1 MASNRVSARGVA
13 YEVLLEVESEDAYA
27 NLLLPHALAASGLS
41 DRDKALATELV
52 YGSAR
57 REGELD
63 AVITQASGRSL
74 AQLQQEVLVVLR
86 LGVYQLLYLRV
97 PDHAAVDEAVSL
109 AKNRGLQR
117 ASGLVNAILRNVT
130 REPPEHWQELI
141 EDDATL
147 VASHPLWIAEAFD
160 SALQQSQDHGEL
172 TAALEAH
179 NESPKVTLVHL
190 PGFSTPS
197 GETTKF
203 SPLGEVLPGGN
214 PTAAAGV
221 SEGLVRVQDEGSQL
235 AALLLARVQPLRPG
249 EQILDMC
256 AGPGGKTAVLGAEAL
271 EAGAQVVAWEKAPHR
286 ARLVEKSVAAIAKRN
301 SRTVSVVTGDALRMP
316 DESGS
321 FSRVLVDAPC
331 SGLGALRR
339 RPEARWRKS
348 LGDIASLVE
357 LQKALLSRALELVEP
372 GGVVAYVTCS
382 PVVEETVEVVQAVCS
397 QRGDCEL
404 LDTSEVL
411 NQVTHTLVDGAMRG
425 TAVQLWTY
433 RHGCDDMFIQL
444 IRTRASVV

>member
-1 MASNRVSARGVA
+1 M
-13 YEVLLEVESEDAYA
+13 
-27 NLLLPHALAASGLS
+27 
-41 DRDKALATELV
+41 
-52 YGSAR
+52 
-57 REGELD
+57 
-63 AVITQASGRSL
+63 
-74 AQLQQEVLVVLR
+74 
-86 LGVYQLLYLRV
+86 
-97 PDHAAVDEAVSL
+97 
-109 AKNRGLQR
+109 
-117 ASGLVNAILRNVT
+117 
-130 REPPEHWQELI
+130 
-141 EDDATL
+141 
-147 VASHPLWIAEAFD
+147 
-160 SALQQSQDHGEL
+160 
-172 TAALEAH
+172 
-179 NESPKVTLVHL
+179 
-190 PGFSTPS
+190 
-197 GETTKF
+197 
-203 SPLGEVLPGGN
+203 
-214 PTAAAGV
+214 
-221 SEGLVRVQDEGSQL
+221 
-235 AALLLARVQPLRPG
+235 
-249 EQILDMC
+249 
-256 AGPGGKTAVLGAEAL
+256 
-271 EAGAQVVAWEKAPHR
+271 
-286 ARLVEKSVAAIAKRN
+286 AAIAKRN

-316 DESGS
+316 DDSGS